1 MQFPVVVR
9 PAQDGSFW
17 SEVPT
22 LPGCVSQ
29 GNTVEQAIA
38 NTRGAIQVWLAYLRD
53 KGLPIPSAEATVLV
67 IDVEG

>member
-9 PAQDGSFW
+9 PSPDGGFW

-29 GNTVEQAIA
+29 GATMETTVA
-38 NTRGAIQVWLAYLRD
+38 NTRGAIQAWLAYLRD
-53 KGLPIPSAEATVLV
+53 KGQRVPDADASVLLLDIEV
-67 IDVEG
+67 